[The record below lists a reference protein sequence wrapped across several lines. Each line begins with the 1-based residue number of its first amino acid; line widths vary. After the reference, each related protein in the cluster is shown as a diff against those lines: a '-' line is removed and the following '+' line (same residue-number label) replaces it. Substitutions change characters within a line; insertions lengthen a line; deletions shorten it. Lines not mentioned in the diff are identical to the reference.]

1 MHGVSVQGRLVRFFL
16 LAGLLM
22 LSALAISGPANAATP
37 LPCPQKIAFIANDA
51 ALRRQ
56 ADDMKM
62 LYARIG
68 CPDVVFVGLPGR
80 RGVVAFNAGEVQ
92 GELMRLQGVEPE
104 YTRPFLRVS
113 PPIVKMTGRLW
124 ARSAA
129 QAASGP
135 LGFILGVVWQER
147 QVPVQGGG
155 LGYPSQIEMLQA
167 FHVGLIDRFLAEDAV
182 VAAAMRD
189 GRLAARPTH
198 AGQPL
203 VSAGLHHYLGIEFA
217 AVAAAVTAELE
228 RLGQDDSGTEMQ

>member
-1 MHGVSVQGRLVRFFL
+1 MLPAPAHAAEPL
-16 LAGLLM
+16 L
-22 LSALAISGPANAATP
+22 
-37 LPCPQKIAFIANDA
+37 CPQKIAFIGNDA

-56 ADDMKM
+56 ADDMKA

-68 CPDVVFVGLPGR
+68 CPDVAFVGLPGR
-80 RGVVAFNAGEVQ
+80 RGVVAFNTGEVQ

-104 YTRPFLRVS
+104 YTRPFLRVAR
-113 PPIVKMTGRLW
+113 PIVKMTGRLW
-124 ARSAA
+124 ARSEA

-147 QVPVQGGG
+147 QVQQSLGRST
-155 LGYPSQIEMLQA
+155 GYPSQVEMLQA
-167 FHVGLIDRFLAEDAV
+167 FSAGLIDRFLAEDAV
-182 VAAAMRD
+182 VVAAMHE
-189 GRLAARPTH
+189 GRLAARPAH

-228 RLGQDDSGTEMQ
+228 RLGQDDSGTETQ

>member
-1 MHGVSVQGRLVRFFL
+1 MQGRLVRFFL

-22 LSALAISGPANAATP
+22 LPGLAHAAQP
-37 LPCPQKIAFIANDA
+37 LQCPQKIAFIANDA

-56 ADDMKM
+56 ADDMKA

-68 CPDVVFVGLPGR
+68 CPDVAFVGLPGR
-80 RGVVAFNAGEVQ
+80 RGVVAFNTGEVQ

-113 PPIVKMTGRLW
+113 RPIVNMTGRLW
-124 ARSAA
+124 ARSPD
-129 QAASGP
+129 QADVGP

-167 FHVGLIDRFLAEDAV
+167 FSVGLIDRFLAEDTV
-182 VAAAMRD
+182 VNAALRE
-189 GRLAARPTH
+189 GRLAARPAH

-203 VSAGLHHYLGIEFA
+203 VSTGLHHYLGIEFA

-228 RLGQDDSGTEMQ
+228 RLGQDDSGTEAQ

>member
-1 MHGVSVQGRLVRFFL
+1 MLGRSVRFFL

-22 LSALAISGPANAATP
+22 LSGLAHAAEP
-37 LPCPQKIAFIANDA
+37 LLCPQKVAFIDNDA

-56 ADDMKM
+56 AGDMKA

-68 CPDVVFVGLPGR
+68 CPDVAFVGLPGR

-113 PPIVKMTGRLW
+113 RPLVQMTGRLW
-124 ARSAA
+124 ARSTD
-129 QAASGP
+129 QADADP
-135 LGFILGVVWQER
+135 LGFVLGVVWQER
-147 QVPVQGGG
+147 EAAQTPGGG
-155 LGYPSQIEMLQA
+155 RGYPSQVEMLQA
-167 FHVGLIDRFLAEDAV
+167 FSGGLIDRFLAEDTVV
-182 VAAAMRD
+182 VAAIRE
-189 GRLAARPTH
+189 GRLPARPAH

-217 AVAAAVTAELE
+217 RAAAAVTVELE
-228 RLGQDDSGTEMQ
+228 RLAQHDGGTEMQ